1 RPDLLL
7 TYNWGSMEWALANL
21 PHLAPHVHV
30 EDGFGPD
37 EASGQLFRR
46 VMFRR
51 LVLAWGSVVVLPSRT
66 LCAIAAEQWRLN
78 PGRLRYIPNGI
89 DLERFGRPCTE
100 GEDLR
105 RRPGEVLVGTVA
117 ALRPEKNLGRLIEA
131 FAQVP
136 PAISARLVIVGGGP
150 ERERLEA
157 TVRRLRLEDN
167 VLLLG
172 PMAAPERVLSQLD
185 IFALSSDT
193 EQMPVSL
200 IEAMA
205 SGLPVAA
212 CDVGDVRRML
222 PQDNWPYVVPPDAAR
237 LAESLRVLA
246 CTPDLRR
253 RLGQANRA
261 HAIASYDQ
269 AGMVAAWGRLLDERM
284 SP

>member
-1 RPDLLL
+1 
-7 TYNWGSMEWALANL
+7 
-21 PHLAPHVHV
+21 
-30 EDGFGPD
+30 
-37 EASGQLFRR
+37 
-46 VMFRR
+46 
-51 LVLAWGSVVVLPSRT
+51 
-66 LCAIAAEQWRLN
+66 
-78 PGRLRYIPNGI
+78 
-89 DLERFGRPCTE
+89 
-100 GEDLR
+100 
-105 RRPGEVLVGTVA
+105 
-117 ALRPEKNLGRLIEA
+117 
-131 FAQVP
+131 
-136 PAISARLVIVGGGP
+136 
-150 ERERLEA
+150 
-157 TVRRLRLEDN
+157 
-167 VLLLG
+167 
-172 PMAAPERVLSQLD
+172 VLSQLD